1 MKSRRSERLVIH
13 AIGVYR
19 SKKRHGGRCVFTPSC
34 SEYAIEAVSI
44 HGVLVGFAMTVRRL
58 LRCNA
63 KNLGVIDYPSPRRS
77 DVSR

>member
-1 MKSRRSERLVIH
+1 VRSPRLDRLVLR

-19 SKKRHGGRCVFTPSC
+19 SRRRHGGRCVFTPSC
-34 SEYAIEAVSI
+34 SEYAIEAVSMR
-44 HGVLVGFAMTVRRL
+44 GAFVGSAMTVRRL

-63 KNLGVIDYPSPRRS
+63 KNLGVVDYPSPRRS

>member
-1 MKSRRSERLVIH
+1 MMSRRFERRVIH

-34 SEYAIEAVSI
+34 SEYAIEAVSM
-44 HGVLVGFAMTVRRL
+44 HGVLVGSAMTVRRL